1 MPFSHREAFVI
12 EVAVQAEPTWEDG
25 TDWESLATEAVA
37 AALRVSPYA
46 NMLTASYDAE
56 ISGRLADDD
65 EVQALNRQYRQ
76 KDKPTN
82 VLSFPMVQDDLLE
95 ALANSD
101 DGEALIGDIIL
112 ARGVCVR
119 EAADKGVTAAEHATH
134 LIVHGTLHLLGFD
147 HMADDEAEAME
158 DLERA
163 ALATLG
169 INDPY
174 VVTED

>member
-1 MPFSHREAFVI
+1 MI
-12 EVAVQAEPTWEDG
+12 EVAVQAEPAWDDG
-25 TDWESLATEAVA
+25 TDWERLATEAVA
-37 AALRVSPYA
+37 AALRISPFA
-46 NMLTASYDAE
+46 DMLTATYNAE
-56 ISGRLADDD
+56 ISVRLADDD

-95 ALANSD
+95 VLANSD

-119 EAADKGVTAAEHATH
+119 EAAEKGVTTAQHATH

-147 HMADDEAEAME
+147 HLAEDEADAME

-163 ALATLG
+163 ALAALG
-169 INDPY
+169 IDDPY
-174 VVTED
+174 VVTEE

>member
-1 MPFSHREAFVI
+1 MI
-12 EVAVQAEPTWEDG
+12 EVAVQAEPGWDDG
-25 TDWESLATEAVA
+25 TDWEGLATEAVA
-37 AALRVSPYA
+37 AALRISPFA
-46 NMLTASYDAE
+46 DMLTAAYNAE
-56 ISGRLADDD
+56 ISVRLADDD

-101 DGEALIGDIIL
+101 DGEVLIGDIIL

-119 EAADKGVTAAEHATH
+119 EAEEKGVTAAEHATH
-134 LIVHGTLHLLGFD
+134 LIVHGTLHLLGFE

-169 INDPY
+169 IDDPY
-174 VVTED
+174 VVTEE

>member
-1 MPFSHREAFVI
+1 VI
-12 EVAVQAEPTWEDG
+12 EVAVQAEPGWEDG
-25 TDWESLATEAVA
+25 TDWEKLATEAVA
-37 AALRVSPYA
+37 AAVRISPFA
-46 NMLTASYDAE
+46 DMLTAAYDAE
-56 ISGRLADDD
+56 ISVRLADDD
-65 EVQALNRQYRQ
+65 EVQALNRQYRH
-76 KDKPTN
+76 KDTPTN

-119 EAADKGVTAAEHATH
+119 EAAEKGVTAAQHATH
-134 LIVHGTLHLLGFD
+134 LIVHGALHLLGFD
-147 HMADDEAEAME
+147 HAAEDEADAME

-169 INDPY
+169 IADPY

>member
-1 MPFSHREAFVI
+1 MI
-12 EVAVQAEPTWEDG
+12 EVAVQAEPSWEDG
-25 TDWESLATEAVA
+25 TDWESLATEAVT
-37 AALRVSPYA
+37 AALRISPYVD
-46 NMLTASYDAE
+46 MLTASCNAE
-56 ISGRLADDD
+56 ISVRLADDD
-65 EVQALNRQYRQ
+65 EVRMLNRQYRQ

-82 VLSFPMVQDDLLE
+82 VLSFPMVQDDLLDM
-95 ALANSD
+95 LADSD

-119 EAADKGVTAAEHATH
+119 EAKGKGVAASEHATH

-147 HMADDEAEAME
+147 HIAEDEADAME

-169 INDPY
+169 IDDPY
-174 VVTED
+174 AVTDE

>member
-1 MPFSHREAFVI
+1 MI
-12 EVAVQAEPTWEDG
+12 EVAVQAEPSWEDG
-25 TDWESLATEAVA
+25 TDWEGLATEAVV
-37 AALRVSPYA
+37 AALRISPYA
-46 NMLTASYDAE
+46 DMLTASYNGE
-56 ISGRLADDD
+56 ISVRLADDD
-65 EVQALNRQYRQ
+65 EVRLLNRQYRQ

-95 ALANSD
+95 VLAKSD

-119 EAADKGVTAAEHATH
+119 EAGEKGVTAAEHATH

-147 HMADDEAEAME
+147 HITEAEADAME
-158 DLERA
+158 DLERS

-169 INDPY
+169 IDDPY
-174 VVTED
+174 VVAEE

>member
-1 MPFSHREAFVI
+1 MI
-12 EVAVQAEPTWEDG
+12 EVAVQAEPSWEDG
-25 TDWESLATEAVA
+25 TDWEGLATEAVA
-37 AALRVSPYA
+37 AALRISPYA
-46 NMLTASYDAE
+46 DMLTASYNAE
-56 ISGRLADDD
+56 ISVRLADDD
-65 EVQALNRQYRQ
+65 EVRSLNRQYRQ

-95 ALANSD
+95 VLANSD

-119 EAADKGVTAAEHATH
+119 EAGEKGVTAAEHATH
-134 LIVHGTLHLLGFD
+134 LIIHGTLHLLGFD
-147 HMADDEAEAME
+147 HIAEDEADAME

-169 INDPY
+169 IDDPY
-174 VVTED
+174 VVAEE

>member
-1 MPFSHREAFVI
+1 MI
-12 EVAVQAEPTWEDG
+12 EVAVQAEPSWEDG
-25 TDWESLATEAVA
+25 TDWEGLATEAVA
-37 AALRVSPYA
+37 AALRISPYA
-46 NMLTASYDAE
+46 DMLTAFYNAE
-56 ISGRLADDD
+56 ISVRLADDD
-65 EVQALNRQYRQ
+65 EVRSLNRQYRQ

-95 ALANSD
+95 VLANSD

-119 EAADKGVTAAEHATH
+119 EAGEKGVTAAEHATH
-134 LIVHGTLHLLGFD
+134 LIIHGTLHLLGFD
-147 HMADDEAEAME
+147 HIAEDEADAME

-169 INDPY
+169 IDDPY
-174 VVTED
+174 VVAEE

>member
-1 MPFSHREAFVI
+1 VI
-12 EVAVQAEPTWEDG
+12 EVAVQAEPGWEDG
-25 TDWESLATEAVA
+25 TDWEKLATEAVA
-37 AALRVSPYA
+37 AALRISPFA
-46 NMLTASYDAE
+46 EMLTAAYDAE
-56 ISGRLADDD
+56 ISVRLADDD

-112 ARGVCVR
+112 ARGVCGR
-119 EAADKGVTAAEHATH
+119 EAAEKGVTAAQHATH

-147 HMADDEAEAME
+147 HAAEDEADAME

-169 INDPY
+169 IADPY